1 MSIDTSGFYK
11 CEISSKGAERNVL
24 FTGRTI
30 EHKDWK
36 LTVDNKDS
44 FTLPHD
50 GWQYYNSI
58 EEACTAYN
66 LNYDYW
72 AWTLWQI
79 GDDPDVQL
87 I

>member
-1 MSIDTSGFYK
+1 MSRDTSGFYK
-11 CEISSKGAERNVL
+11 CEIGNKRSVL
-24 FTGRTI
+24 FTGRTL

-50 GWQYYNSI
+50 GWQYYNSL

-66 LNYDYW
+66 LDYDEW

>member
-11 CEISSKGAERNVL
+11 CETSSKGAERNVL
-24 FTGRTI
+24 FTARVI
-30 EHKDWK
+30 ENKDWK

-58 EEACTAYN
+58 EEACTAHN
-66 LNYDYW
+66 LKYDYW
-72 AWTLWQI
+72 AFILWQI
-79 GDDPDVQL
+79 GDDPLVEQV
-87 I
+87 